1 MTSRD
6 RATVQAEL
14 DEVQLALRNMRKVA
28 LRGRQGSTTLDHTK
42 NIKVLEDREDF
53 LYDEL
58 ALIEYGALPTVRR
71 RAC

>member
-28 LRGRQGSTTLDHTK
+28 LRGRQGSTMLDHSA
-42 NIKVLEDREDF
+42 NIKELRARQDE

-58 ALIEYGALPTVRR
+58 ALIEYGTLPTVRR